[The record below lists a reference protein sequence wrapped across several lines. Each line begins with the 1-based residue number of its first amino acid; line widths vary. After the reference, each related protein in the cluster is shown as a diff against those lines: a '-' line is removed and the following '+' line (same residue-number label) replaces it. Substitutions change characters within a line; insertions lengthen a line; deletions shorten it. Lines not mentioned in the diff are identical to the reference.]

1 MREVEGFPNSIIQSP
16 MISKTNQPKL
26 VVTVNSTGR
35 QAASFVRVASAVG
48 WRVRAQMRRQDARG
62 LVGTELTE
70 LPGVT
75 LMTGELDDPSL
86 VARLFK
92 GADLAFVNT
101 THWGDETKIGMALA
115 DAAQQAG
122 VKHYVYSSMPDHS
135 TFNKGW
141 KALPLWKV
149 KADLEKYIRT
159 LDMPSTFVYG
169 GIYNNNFTTL
179 PYPLFRME
187 LQKDG
192 SFVWQAPFH
201 PDDPLPWL
209 DAEHDVGPAL
219 LQIFKEGPEVWRH
232 HR

>member
-1 MREVEGFPNSIIQSP
+1 

-26 VVTVNSTGR
+26 VVTANSTGR
-35 QAASFVRVASAVG
+35 QAASFIRVASAVG
-48 WRVRAQMRRQDARG
+48 WRVRAQVRKADARG
-62 LVGTELTE
+62 PIAEELGA
-70 LPGVT
+70 LPNVL
-75 LMTGELDDPSL
+75 LMEGDLDDPALRS
-86 VARLFK
+86 RLFR

-101 THWGDETKIGMALA
+101 THWGDEMAIGMALA
-115 DAAQQAG
+115 DAALEAG

-135 TFNKGW
+135 TFNRGW
-141 KALPLWKV
+141 KALPMWKV

-159 LDMPSTFVYG
+159 LDMPATFVYA

-187 LQKDG
+187 VQEDG

-219 LQIFKEGPEVWRH
+219 LQVFKEGPEVWKN